1 MRISVIVLA
10 ASIFAAS
17 LTASPVVAAGAP
29 IDTVYTDLQTEIGK
43 NVRMQDVE
51 KAFKGCSAH
60 RGWKFQSVSSGNLI
74 GKLIVR
80 GKHYVEV
87 AVKFNSKEYTITYR
101 NSKNMRYDP
110 ETNTIHRRYNS
121 WVENLDNDVKFC
133 LK

>member
-10 ASIFAAS
+10 ASVFAAS
-17 LTASPVVAAGAP
+17 LIAEPVVAAGAP
-29 IDTVYTDLQTEIGK
+29 VATVYTSLQSAIGK

-51 KAFKGCSAH
+51 KAFKECSAD
-60 RGWKFQSVSSGNLI
+60 RGWNFQRISSGKLI
-74 GKLIVR
+74 GKLYVR

-87 AVKFNSKEYTITYR
+87 EVQFNSKEYTITYR
-101 NSKNMRYDP
+101 DSKNMKYDS
-110 ETNTIHRRYNS
+110 EKQTIHRRYNS

>member
-1 MRISVIVLA
+1 MRLSVVVLA
-10 ASIFAAS
+10 ASIFAA
-17 LTASPVVAAGAP
+17 TMIAEPVVAANAP
-29 IDTVYTDLQTEIGK
+29 IETVYTDLQTAVGK
-43 NVRMQDVE
+43 NVRMQDLE
-51 KAFKGCSAH
+51 KAFKGCSAS
-60 RGWKFQSVSSGNLI
+60 RGWKFQKVSSGNLI

-101 NSKNMRYDP
+101 DSKNMKYDP
-110 ETNTIHRRYNS
+110 EKQTIHRRYNS